1 MAVIDQKKKE
11 ISAKIVYYGPGL
23 SGKTTNIHFIHTK
36 LKPEHRGKLMTLAT
50 QTDRTLFFDYLPVEL
65 GEVRGIK
72 TRFQIYTVPGQVFYN
87 ATRKLVLKNVD
98 GIVFVVDSQK
108 RLMNENIDS
117 LNNLEANLNFYNKKL
132 EDVPIIFQYNKRD
145 LPEILSV
152 EELQQKLNRL
162 GVPHQE
168 AVASEGKNVL
178 STLTMI
184 SKMVLQK
191 QRPSEEQASKPSPFK
206 LKEKPDAPPSTEAVP
221 PAAPAPPAS
230 APAPALPA
238 PGPAGGGGK
247 NWEIISWGSPERVSP
262 QELKIPMVIREKGKN
277 ETISLKLVLNVE
289 WLAPKSGGG

>member
-23 SGKTTNIHFIHTK
+23 SGKTTNIHFIHNK
-36 LKPEHRGKLMTLAT
+36 LKLEHRGKLMTLAT

-65 GEVRGIK
+65 GEVKGMK

-98 GIVFVVDSQK
+98 GIVFVADSQK
-108 RLMNENIDS
+108 RLLNENIDS
-117 LNNLEANLNFYNKKL
+117 LDNLEANLKFYNKKL
-132 EDVPIIFQYNKRD
+132 EDIPIIFQYNKRD
-145 LPEILSV
+145 LSEIVSV

-162 GVPHQE
+162 RVPYQE

-191 QRPSEEQASKPSPFK
+191 QRPAEEQAAPQPSPFK
-206 LKEKPDAPPSTEAVP
+206 LKEKPAAPP
-221 PAAPAPPAS
+221 PAPPVA
-230 APAPALPA
+230 APTPAHSA

-247 NWEIISWGSPERVSP
+247 NWEIVSWGSPERVSP

-277 ETISLKLVLNVE
+277 ETISLKFVLNVE

>member
-23 SGKTTNIHFIHTK
+23 SGKTTNIHFIHSK

-65 GEVRGIK
+65 GEVRGMK

-98 GIVFVVDSQK
+98 GIVFVADSQK

-117 LNNLEANLNFYNKKL
+117 LNNLEANLKFYNKKL
-132 EDVPIIFQYNKRD
+132 EDIPIIFQYNKRD
-145 LPEILSV
+145 LPEIVSV
-152 EELQQKLNRL
+152 EELQQKLNKP
-162 GVPHQE
+162 GVPYQE

-184 SKMVLQK
+184 SRMVLQK
-191 QRPSEEQASKPSPFK
+191 QRPAEEQAAPKPSPFK
-206 LKEKPDAPPSTEAVP
+206 LKEKPAEPPV
-221 PAAPAPPAS
+221 AAPAPPA
-230 APAPALPA
+230 APALNPTPPA
-238 PGPAGGGGK
+238 ARPAGGGAK
-247 NWEIISWGSPERVSP
+247 NWEIVSWGNLERVSP
-262 QELKIPMVIREKGKN
+262 SELKIPMVIKEKDKS
-277 ETISLKLVLNVE
+277 ETVSLKLVLNVE
-289 WLAPKSGGG
+289 WLAPKTGGG

>member
-23 SGKTTNIHFIHTK
+23 SGKTTNIHFIHSK

-65 GEVRGIK
+65 GEVRGMK

-98 GIVFVVDSQK
+98 GIVFVADSQK

-117 LNNLEANLNFYNKKL
+117 LSNLEANLKFYNKKL
-132 EDVPIIFQYNKRD
+132 EDIPIIFQYNKRD
-145 LPEILSV
+145 LPEIVSL
-152 EELQQKLNRL
+152 EELQQKLNKL
-162 GVPHQE
+162 GVPYQE

-184 SKMVLQK
+184 SRMVLQK
-191 QRPSEEQASKPSPFK
+191 QRPAEEQAAPKPSPFK
-206 LKEKPDAPPSTEAVP
+206 LKEKPAEPPAAAPVP
-221 PAAPAPPAS
+221 PAAPASNPAPPAAS
-230 APAPALPA
+230 
-238 PGPAGGGGK
+238 PAGGGAK
-247 NWEIISWGSPERVSP
+247 NWEIVSWGNLERVSP
-262 QELKIPMVIREKGKN
+262 SELKIPMVIKEKGKN
-277 ETISLKLVLNVE
+277 ETVSLKLVLNVE
-289 WLAPKSGGG
+289 WLAPKPGS